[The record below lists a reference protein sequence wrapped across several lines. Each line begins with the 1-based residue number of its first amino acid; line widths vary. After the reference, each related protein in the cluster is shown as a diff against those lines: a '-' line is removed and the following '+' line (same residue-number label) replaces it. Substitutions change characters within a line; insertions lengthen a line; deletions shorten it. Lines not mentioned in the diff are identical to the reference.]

1 VEVQATGRRHYPA
14 RVLYYAARAFVD
26 LKGPVKTN
34 KPLYDWSVFFSDAN
48 NGAAMQRTSHP
59 EAKEAFEILK
69 SMSATAQ
76 YLAQIPQRPPCGE
89 GLSVN
94 TVQR

>member
-1 VEVQATGRRHYPA
+1 MRDPGVGRCHLPYFRIA
-14 RVLYYAARAFVD
+14 RTHKSSAAR
-26 LKGPVKTN
+26 PVKTN
-34 KPLYDWSVFFSDAN
+34 KPLYDWSVFFSDVN
-48 NGAAMQRTSHP
+48 NGAAMERISHP

-76 YLAQIPQRPPCGE
+76 YLAQIPQRPPCEE

-94 TVQR
+94 PVQR